1 MSQKN
6 YPIGIQDFESL
17 RKDGYLY
24 VDKTRIIHD
33 IVSKGRYYFL
43 SRPRRF
49 GKSLLIS
56 TLKAYFEG
64 KRELFKGLAMEEL
77 EQEWRVHP
85 VLRLDLNTEK
95 YDALDS
101 VDKKLDREF
110 KVWETVY
117 GADPAET
124 TLPMR
129 FEGIIKRAYEK
140 TGERVAILVDEYDKP
155 LLQTISNKPLQDEYR
170 ATLKAVYGALKS
182 MDGCIKLALL
192 TGVTKFGKV
201 SVFSD
206 LNNLMDISMDHRY
219 TDICGITEKELH
231 RYFKDD
237 IQKLADLEGI
247 TYDGMSERLRKN
259 YDGYHFAPN
268 TDGMY
273 NPFSLLNVF
282 AKQRLEGF
290 WFETGTPTYLVELLQ
305 SCNYDLS
312 MLQGARSTD
321 SVLNAIDIYGNDP
334 IPVIYQSGYLTI
346 KSYDSEFRIYTL
358 DFPNK
363 EVEEG
368 FVRFMAPL
376 YSSMPNE
383 AESVFAIQNFV
394 SEVRSGDIDG
404 FLTRLRSFFS
414 DTTYEVIRLQEL
426 HYSNVLYIV
435 FKLLGFYTQVEY
447 KTSNGRIDLVL
458 QTSDYVYIME
468 FKLNG
473 TAGEALQQINEKG
486 YALPFEQDSRKL
498 FKVGINFSSETRNI
512 ERWVVEE

>member
-1 MSQKN
+1 MQQMK
-6 YPIGIQDFESL
+6 YPIGVQDFESL

-24 VDKTRIIHD
+24 VDKTHLVYD

-56 TLKAYFEG
+56 TLQAYYEG
-64 KRELFKGLAMEEL
+64 KRDLFQGLAIEQL

-95 YDALDS
+95 YDSTDS
-101 VDKKLDREF
+101 VDRKLDREF
-110 KVWETVY
+110 KIWEEIY
-117 GADPAET
+117 GADEAEV

-129 FEGIIKRAYEK
+129 FEGIIRRAYKK
-140 TGERVAILVDEYDKP
+140 TGERVVILIDEYDKP
-155 LLQTISNKPLQDEYR
+155 LLQAISNKPLQNEYR

-182 MDGCIKLALL
+182 MDGCIKFALL

-206 LNNLMDISMDHRY
+206 LNHLRDISMLEQY
-219 TDICGITEKELH
+219 TEICGISEKELH
-231 RYFKDD
+231 SYFRNEITEMAELHQTSYDD
-237 IQKLADLEGI
+237 MTD
-247 TYDGMSERLRKN
+247 MLRQN

-268 TDGMY
+268 TNGMY
-273 NPFSLLNVF
+273 NPYSLLNVF
-282 AKQRLEGF
+282 ADKKLGSY
-290 WFETGTPTYLVELLQ
+290 WFETGTPTYLVELLK
-305 SCNYDLS
+305 SNEYKLDDVNGYIVGIEGLS
-312 MLQGARSTD
+312 GTD
-321 SVLNAIDIYGNDP
+321 AADTDA

-346 KSYDSEFRIYTL
+346 KDFNPRFQSYTL
-358 DFPNK
+358 GYPNK

-368 FVRFMAPL
+368 FIKFLIPHYTAKRET
-376 YSSMPNE
+376 NG
-383 AESVFAIQNFV
+383 VFEIQNFV
-394 SEVRSGDIDG
+394 REVESGDIDG
-404 FLTRLRSFFS
+404 FFTRLRSFFS

-458 QTSDYVYIME
+458 QTPDYIYVME
-468 FKLNG
+468 FKLSG
-473 TAGEALQQINEKG
+473 TAQEALQQINDKG
-486 YALPFEQDSRKL
+486 YAQPFEKDPRKL
-498 FKVGINFSSETRNI
+498 YKIGVNFSNETRNI
-512 ERWVVEE
+512 DEWLVG

>member
-1 MSQKN
+1 MVQRK
-6 YPIGIQDFESL
+6 YPIGVQDFESL

-24 VDKTRIIHD
+24 VDKTAIIHD
-33 IVSKGRYYFL
+33 IVSRGRYYFL

-64 KRELFKGLAMEEL
+64 KRELFQGLAMEQL

-95 YDALDS
+95 YDSIDS
-101 VDKKLDREF
+101 VDRKLDREF
-110 KVWETVY
+110 KIWEELY
-117 GADPAET
+117 GADEAEV

-129 FEGIIKRAYEK
+129 FEGIIRRAYKK
-140 TGERVAILVDEYDKP
+140 TGERVVILIDEYDKP
-155 LLQTISNKPLQDEYR
+155 LLQTISNKSLQNEYR

-182 MDGCIKLALL
+182 MDGCIKFALL

-206 LNNLMDISMDHRY
+206 LNHLRDISMLEQY
-219 TDICGITEKELH
+219 TEICGISEKELH
-231 RYFKDD
+231 SYFRNEITEMAELHQTSYDD
-237 IQKLADLEGI
+237 MTD
-247 TYDGMSERLRKN
+247 MLRQN

-268 TDGMY
+268 TNGMY
-273 NPFSLLNVF
+273 NPYSLLNVF
-282 AKQRLEGF
+282 ANKKLGSY
-290 WFETGTPTYLVELLQ
+290 WFETGTPTYLVELLK
-305 SCNYDLS
+305 SNEYKLDDVNGYIVGIEGLS
-312 MLQGARSTD
+312 GTD
-321 SVLNAIDIYGNDP
+321 AADTDA

-346 KSYDSEFRIYTL
+346 KDFNPRFQSYTL
-358 DFPNK
+358 GYPNK

-368 FVRFMAPL
+368 FIKFLIPHYTAKRET
-376 YSSMPNE
+376 NG
-383 AESVFAIQNFV
+383 VFEIQNFV
-394 SEVRSGDIDG
+394 REVESGDIDG
-404 FLTRLRSFFS
+404 FFTRLRSFFS

-458 QTSDYVYIME
+458 QTPDYIYVME
-468 FKLNG
+468 FKLSG
-473 TAGEALQQINEKG
+473 TAQEALQQINDKG
-486 YALPFEQDSRKL
+486 YAQPFEKDPRKL
-498 FKVGINFSSETRNI
+498 YKIGVNFSNETRNI
-512 ERWVVEE
+512 DEWLVG

>member
-1 MSQKN
+1 MK
-6 YPIGIQDFESL
+6 YPIGIQTFEKI
-17 RKDGYLY
+17 RKEGFVY
-24 VDKTRIIHD
+24 VDKTALLHKM
-33 IVSKGRYYFL
+33 VHEGNYYFL

-64 KRELFKGLAMEEL
+64 KRELFQGLAVEEL

-85 VLRLDLNTEK
+85 VLHLDLNAEK
-95 YDALDS
+95 YDKYECLDNILES
-101 VDKKLDREF
+101 NLTRWEKL
-110 KVWETVY
+110 Y
-117 GADPAET
+117 GAEPSERSFS
-124 TLPMR
+124 LR
-129 FEGIIKRAYEK
+129 FAGIISRAYEK
-140 TGERVAILVDEYDKP
+140 TGERVVILIDEYDKP
-155 LLQTISNKPLQDEYR
+155 LLQTVSNEVLQNEYR
-170 ATLKAVYGALKS
+170 STLKALYGVLKS
-182 MDGCIKLALL
+182 MDGCIKFALL

-231 RYFKDD
+231 QYFKDD
-237 IQKLADLEGI
+237 IQKLADQEGI

-282 AKQRLEGF
+282 AKQRLDSF

-312 MLQGARSTD
+312 MLQGARSTE
-321 SVLNAIDIYGNDP
+321 SVLNAIDMYGNDP

-346 KSYDSEFRIYTL
+346 KSYDAEFRIYTL
-358 DFPNK
+358 GFPNK

-368 FVRFMAPL
+368 FVRFLAPL
-376 YSSMPNE
+376 YTSMPNE
-383 AESVFAIQNFV
+383 AESVFAIQNFIR
-394 SEVRSGDIDG
+394 EVRSADIDG
-404 FLTRLRSFFS
+404 FFNRLRSFFC

-447 KTSNGRIDLVL
+447 HTSNGRIDLVL
-458 QTSDYVYIME
+458 QTADYIYVME

-473 TAGEALQQINEKG
+473 TAEEALLQINEKG

-498 FKVGINFSSETRNI
+498 YKIGINFSSETRNI
-512 ERWVVEE
+512 ERWVVEV

>member
-1 MSQKN
+1 MK
-6 YPIGIQDFESL
+6 YPIGIQHFESL
-17 RKDGYLY
+17 REEGYVY

-49 GKSLLIS
+49 GKSMLIS

-64 KRELFKGLAMEEL
+64 KRELFQGLAMEQL

-95 YDALDS
+95 YDSLDS

-110 KVWETVY
+110 KIWEDLY

-129 FEGIIKRAYEK
+129 FEGIIRRAYEK

-155 LLQTISNKPLQDEYR
+155 LLQAISNKALQDEYR
-170 ATLKAVYGALKS
+170 ATLKSVYGALKS
-182 MDGCIKLALL
+182 MDECIKFALL
-192 TGVTKFGKV
+192 TGVTKFSKV

-206 LNNLMDISMDHRY
+206 LNNLNDISMDHRY
-219 TDICGITEKELH
+219 SELCGISEKELH
-231 RYFKDD
+231 QYFRED
-237 IQKLADLEGI
+237 IQKMADKEGI
-247 TYDGMSERLRKN
+247 SYEEISERLRQN

-268 TDGMY
+268 TRGMY
-273 NPFSLLNVF
+273 NPFSILNVL
-282 AKQRLEGF
+282 ARLQFGSY

-305 SCNYDLS
+305 KNDYALEEIDNIVVDIDSISGID
-312 MLQGARSTD
+312 ATD
-321 SVLNAIDIYGNDP
+321 TDA
-334 IPVIYQSGYLTI
+334 IPVIFQSGYLTI
-346 KSYDSEFRIYTL
+346 KDFDPRFQSYTL
-358 DFPNK
+358 GYPNK
-363 EVEEG
+363 EVEMGFTKFLLPYYTGRRATRSAFEIKN
-368 FVRFMAPL
+368 FVR
-376 YSSMPNE
+376 
-383 AESVFAIQNFV
+383 
-394 SEVRSGDIDG
+394 EVESGDIDG
-404 FLTRLRSFFS
+404 FFTRLRSFFS

-447 KTSNGRIDLVL
+447 HTNNGRIDLVL
-458 QTSDYVYIME
+458 QTPDYIYVME

-473 TAGEALQQINEKG
+473 TAEEALQQINDKG
-486 YALPFEQDSRKL
+486 YALPFASDARTLYKI
-498 FKVGINFSSETRNI
+498 GINFSAETRNLD
-512 ERWVVEE
+512 RWVVEG